1 MCIVCESW
9 THNFCHCNHYISQ
22 GKRCIGGASIHSTAW
37 GQKAIYRL
45 NINQT
50 GDINAFCLKKKPL
63 VIFVDFPYAALCCW
77 ALNRLIMV
85 TLLLAV
91 WAVLAVELL
100 LLDRKW
106 SGRQMWFPL
115 ISYGDPLKMTDL
127 ICTEADWNSLIWL
140 MSDNWISISRSVP
153 LMPLLL
159 RHDTA
164 QEVHQ
169 DKPICLEARCFVCFS
184 SGRQQRGCKI
194 AVLEVYKYCTIAV
207 DEVIIVNSWSD
218 IQSSM
223 AIRMSAE
230 SLGSV

>member
-1 MCIVCESW
+1 
-9 THNFCHCNHYISQ
+9 
-22 GKRCIGGASIHSTAW
+22 
-37 GQKAIYRL
+37 
-45 NINQT
+45 
-50 GDINAFCLKKKPL
+50 
-63 VIFVDFPYAALCCW
+63 
-77 ALNRLIMV
+77 
-85 TLLLAV
+85 
-91 WAVLAVELL
+91 
-100 LLDRKW
+100 
-106 SGRQMWFPL
+106 
-115 ISYGDPLKMTDL
+115 
-127 ICTEADWNSLIWL
+127 

-164 QEVHQ
+164 QEVHH

-184 SGRQQRGCKI
+184 SGRQQFGCKI

-218 IQSSM
+218 M